1 MQFHEDANGKCL
13 KQVVRKLFYI
23 AFFPKLAL
31 AFLHPMQGGKKETK
45 EKELIKEN
53 SLLNVWY
60 YKGQSQSKY
69 PVLQ

>member
-1 MQFHEDANGKCL
+1 
-13 KQVVRKLFYI
+13 
-23 AFFPKLAL
+23 
-31 AFLHPMQGGKKETK
+31 MQGGKKETK